1 MRRWSLLSKT
11 TKSNTLF
18 IPINLISDS
27 GKVGRA
33 ENIHTIVLHAMSSLS
48 WASEIHA
55 SSTLVVQRSPFSIV
69 CPSSSSFFFSFS
81 LLRVCFIHIIYL
93 YSLSIVVGESSYY

>member
-1 MRRWSLLSKT
+1 MMGVHRVREVGSKKKKEEAVMMRRWSLLSKT

-55 SSTLVVQRSPFSIV
+55 SSTLVVQRSP
-69 CPSSSSFFFSFS
+69 
-81 LLRVCFIHIIYL
+81 
-93 YSLSIVVGESSYY
+93 

>member
-55 SSTLVVQRSPFSIV
+55 SSNHSGGSTVSIV
-69 CPSSSSFFFSFS
+69 CPSSSSFFFSS

-93 YSLSIVVGESSYY
+93 YSLSIVLGESSYY